1 MILEKL
7 KDVFINTIEMRDLC
21 ICELDQMTLK
31 ISIMQR
37 CSRIFLLYSIYL
49 IFLLLS

>member
-31 ISIMQR
+31 IFIMQR